1 MANNDSKPSSLHML
15 QGIFFLIAF
24 VVTILIISTDKNLQT
39 DFGLVKPYFYHW
51 YGLLTTGILSL
62 IGGIVLIVKHDK
74 MLEKVGVAG
83 SAIIAIFLVADIA
96 TYSTTHWFPS
106 AGAMANYLFGVT
118 FDKAYASPGT
128 YIPGLYDFLF
138 AVYIITLIIGVFAVR
153 KK

>member
-96 TYSTTHWFPS
+96 TYSTTHWFPLLCFY
-106 AGAMANYLFGVT
+106 M
-118 FDKAYASPGT
+118 K
-128 YIPGLYDFLF
+128 LF
-138 AVYIITLIIGVFAVR
+138 AFL
-153 KK
+153 KKGRWNLWLFRNDSH